1 MRFTEAVRLAF
12 QTIRSQKLKS
22 VFSIIGVFIGVMF
35 LIAVVSVVQGM
46 NRYMTDKFAGT
57 LLGVNTFRLRQFPDV
72 QIGNVTDSMW
82 RTWLRRPRVTYED
95 AQAVMRGVTVP
106 VLAAWESSTRAA
118 LVAGRR
124 QVKDVQV
131 TAATDL
137 YFEIRSLVL
146 EEGRAFTAQE
156 VQTGVPVLVLGHDLA
171 DKLFEGQDPIGSE
184 VKIFDLPYRVIG
196 VVEKQGNLFGLSLD
210 KFAVAPASAPLKRF
224 VNPPRVV
231 DALAVKAGSQP
242 EMRQAMAQAE
252 AVMRSRRHLRPR
264 EGNDFAMET
273 ADEVLDFW
281 GKISRVLFV
290 ALPGLVAVS
299 LVVGGIVIMNIML
312 MAVAERT
319 REIGI
324 RKALGARRSDILRQF
339 LVEATT
345 LATVGAA
352 GGVALGVVVVMVIAA
367 MISGINKSVSNIF
380 ESIAPRTFLVWR
392 FFQAGVNVSD
402 GSDEN
407 SPWRRNPEIVG
418 AEADR
423 IALLPSVRFVTR
435 REESSA
441 TVEFGD
447 LRLESVQISGLS
459 AQWVEVN
466 GGDVYPGRTFSRL
479 EDLANAPVAVIN
491 RKLEDQLFRGRDPI
505 GHTIH
510 IAGVPF
516 TVIGVYTPPPSL
528 FSGSTPPFVGVP
540 HGAFVKHVP
549 YLKGWMRLA
558 VAPAPAY
565 TQQEAMDEV
574 VATLRSLR
582 GLKPAQE
589 NNFSI
594 VTQDKLLD
602 SWNKVTGMFFLV
614 MLVLSSIGLM
624 VGGVGVVAIMMISVT
639 ERTREIGIRKALGAT
654 RRAILWQFLVEA
666 STLTLVGG
674 AVGMLAG
681 GVLAFVISQVTPIPA
696 NVPLWSIV
704 AALAAS
710 ALTGVGFGL
719 YPASRA
725 ARLDPVEALRYE

>member
-137 YFEIRSLVL
+137 YFEIRSLAL
-146 EEGRAFTAQE
+146 GEGRAFTAQE
-156 VQTGVPVLVLGHDLA
+156 VQAGVPVLVLGHDLA
-171 DKLFEGQDPIGSE
+171 DKLFEGQDPVGSE

-242 EMRQAMAQAE
+242 DMRQAMEQAE

-264 EGNDFAMET
+264 EVNDFAMET

-352 GGVALGVVVVMVIAA
+352 GGVALGVGLAAVVAA
-367 MISGINKSVSNIF
+367 TTPLPAAVATW
-380 ESIAPRTFLVWR
+380 SIVVGVLLG
-392 FFQAGVNVSD
+392 AGV
-402 GSDEN
+402 G
-407 SPWRRNPEIVG
+407 I
-418 AEADR
+418 
-423 IALLPSVRFVTR
+423 
-435 REESSA
+435 
-441 TVEFGD
+441 
-447 LRLESVQISGLS
+447 
-459 AQWVEVN
+459 
-466 GGDVYPGRTFSRL
+466 
-479 EDLANAPVAVIN
+479 
-491 RKLEDQLFRGRDPI
+491 
-505 GHTIH
+505 
-510 IAGVPF
+510 IAGV
-516 TVIGVYTPPPSL
+516 
-528 FSGSTPPFVGVP
+528 
-540 HGAFVKHVP
+540 
-549 YLKGWMRLA
+549 
-558 VAPAPAY
+558 
-565 TQQEAMDEV
+565 
-574 VATLRSLR
+574 
-582 GLKPAQE
+582 
-589 NNFSI
+589 
-594 VTQDKLLD
+594 
-602 SWNKVTGMFFLV
+602 
-614 MLVLSSIGLM
+614 
-624 VGGVGVVAIMMISVT
+624 
-639 ERTREIGIRKALGAT
+639 
-654 RRAILWQFLVEA
+654 
-666 STLTLVGG
+666 
-674 AVGMLAG
+674 
-681 GVLAFVISQVTPIPA
+681 
-696 NVPLWSIV
+696 
-704 AALAAS
+704 
-710 ALTGVGFGL
+710 
-719 YPASRA
+719 YPAARA
-725 ARLDPVEALRYE
+725 ARLDPIAALRHET

>member
-22 VFSIIGVFIGVMF
+22 IFSIIGVFIGVMF

-95 AQAVMRGVTVP
+95 AQAVMRGVRVP

-137 YFEIRSLVL
+137 YFEIRALVL
-146 EEGRAFTAQE
+146 QEGRAFTAQE
-156 VQTGVPVLVLGHDLA
+156 VQAGVPVLVLGHDLA

-242 EMRQAMAQAE
+242 EMRKAMEQAE

-264 EGNDFAMET
+264 EANDFAMET

-339 LVEATT
+339 LVEATA

-352 GGVALGVVVVMVIAA
+352 GGVALGIGLAAVVAATTPLPAAVATWSIVVGVLL
-367 MISGINKSVSNIF
+367 G
-380 ESIAPRTFLVWR
+380 
-392 FFQAGVNVSD
+392 AGV
-402 GSDEN
+402 G
-407 SPWRRNPEIVG
+407 I
-418 AEADR
+418 
-423 IALLPSVRFVTR
+423 
-435 REESSA
+435 
-441 TVEFGD
+441 
-447 LRLESVQISGLS
+447 
-459 AQWVEVN
+459 
-466 GGDVYPGRTFSRL
+466 
-479 EDLANAPVAVIN
+479 
-491 RKLEDQLFRGRDPI
+491 
-505 GHTIH
+505 
-510 IAGVPF
+510 IAGV
-516 TVIGVYTPPPSL
+516 
-528 FSGSTPPFVGVP
+528 
-540 HGAFVKHVP
+540 
-549 YLKGWMRLA
+549 
-558 VAPAPAY
+558 
-565 TQQEAMDEV
+565 
-574 VATLRSLR
+574 
-582 GLKPAQE
+582 
-589 NNFSI
+589 
-594 VTQDKLLD
+594 
-602 SWNKVTGMFFLV
+602 
-614 MLVLSSIGLM
+614 
-624 VGGVGVVAIMMISVT
+624 
-639 ERTREIGIRKALGAT
+639 
-654 RRAILWQFLVEA
+654 
-666 STLTLVGG
+666 
-674 AVGMLAG
+674 
-681 GVLAFVISQVTPIPA
+681 
-696 NVPLWSIV
+696 
-704 AALAAS
+704 
-710 ALTGVGFGL
+710 
-719 YPASRA
+719 YPAARA
-725 ARLDPVEALRYE
+725 ARLDPIAALRHET